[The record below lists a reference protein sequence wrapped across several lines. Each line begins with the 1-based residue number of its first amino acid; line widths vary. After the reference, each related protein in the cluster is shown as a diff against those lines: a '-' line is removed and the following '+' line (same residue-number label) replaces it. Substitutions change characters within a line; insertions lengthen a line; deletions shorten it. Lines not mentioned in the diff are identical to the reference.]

1 MLNYLAFGLGGQ
13 ELIILLVIV
22 LLFFGGAKIPQ
33 LMRGLG
39 RGVGEFQ
46 EGLKD
51 TKNVLDSSF
60 KGVDSTSSSSSRRAQ
75 SEPAPT
81 PKETETES

>member
-51 TKNVLDSSF
+51 TKKVLETSMRDTDSDAPSSGGGASSATKTIDSDSSN
-60 KGVDSTSSSSSRRAQ
+60 
-75 SEPAPT
+75 
-81 PKETETES
+81 